1 MKRYIEHDVLQFLS
15 YHQHLKE
22 TPITLIGLSS
32 QLTANKR
39 ISAGEACSEKKTGND
54 NYCEIMND
62 IKATTIATNR

>member
-1 MKRYIEHDVLQFLS
+1 MKRYTDHDVLQFLS

-22 TPITLIGLSS
+22 TLIGLSS